1 MNPPNR
7 QSWLALIAGGAVLL
21 LVLDRVVFTPLTTT
35 WEQRSAEIAALQ
47 KSITNGRSLIDRAAR
62 TQSLWREMETNA
74 LPKDSSQAEQEVI
87 TAFDKW
93 GRLSGT
99 DLGSIKPQWK
109 RGATDRYS
117 LLECHVD
124 ATGNVGALTRFL
136 YEVEKSPLAL
146 RIDTLDLTSRD
157 DVGQKL
163 TLSLVVSG
171 LRLEPL
177 EARL

>member
-1 MNPPNR
+1 
-7 QSWLALIAGGAVLL
+7 
-21 LVLDRVVFTPLTTT
+21 
-35 WEQRSAEIAALQ
+35 
-47 KSITNGRSLIDRAAR
+47 
-62 TQSLWREMETNA
+62 MESNA
-74 LPKDSSQAEQEVI
+74 LPKDSAQAEQEVI
-87 TAFDKW
+87 SAFDKW

-117 LLECHVD
+117 LLECHID
-124 ATGNVGALTRFL
+124 ATGNISALTRFL

-146 RIDTLDLTSRD
+146 RIDTLDLTSHD
-157 DVGQKL
+157 DVGQRL